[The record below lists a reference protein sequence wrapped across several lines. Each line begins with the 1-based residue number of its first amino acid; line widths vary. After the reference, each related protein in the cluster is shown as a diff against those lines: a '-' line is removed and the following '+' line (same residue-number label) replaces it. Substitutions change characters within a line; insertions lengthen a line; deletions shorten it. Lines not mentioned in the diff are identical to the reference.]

1 MQNKRVHA
9 LAKELNITSKELL
22 EKLPSLN
29 IEVKNHMSTLTADEE
44 KKVVDSY
51 RKKTPKKEENS
62 SKHEEKIHDNSKKK
76 EVNGI
81 DKKNI
86 DNKNEKNMNKS
97 SETKTPRDKN
107 ESKKNY
113 KREHSENR
121 SDNNKKPYDNKKD
134 FKNRD
139 RNENK
144 NERND
149 SKRDK
154 NVKGEKP
161 FDRNSRNDQKKDF
174 SKDRDSSKGFRN
186 KNQNQNFKK
195 DSRDRNNF
203 GKDSNDDL
211 DKNKKKRSRSFNKMS
226 ETLTEKETNKQEY
239 SKKKSKNKN
248 NKKNKK
254 DLMELREEYSKK
266 DFTKKAPKKKVK
278 KVVKKEEQEEGKT
291 AKIKAPLAVKDFAEA
306 IDVGVSQVITKLIGL
321 GVMASQNEPIDQDIC
336 ELLAEEFG
344 VEIEFALPE
353 EEKSVEEEFGL
364 DFEDKEQNLK
374 PRPPVVTVMG
384 HVDHGK
390 TSILDSIKKSHVTST
405 EAGGITQH
413 IGAYTVNLNGK
424 KITFLDTP
432 GHEAFTSMRL
442 RGAQITDVAILVVAA
457 DDGVMP
463 QTIEAISHARS
474 AGVPII
480 VAINKIDKEAANVDR
495 VKQELS
501 EQGLMPEDWGGETIM
516 VPVSAHTKEGIDDL
530 LEMILLVA
538 EMGELRA
545 NPQRRAV
552 GTVIEAKL
560 DKGKGP
566 MATVLVQKG
575 TLRSQD
581 FVVSGIASG
590 RIRAMSDD
598 KGKEI
603 KKAGPSMPAVILGL
617 SEVPN
622 AGDMIYAVADD
633 KTAKTIAEKN
643 REMVRENRL
652 NATNKV
658 SLSNLFDKIKEGE
671 KKQLDL
677 IIKGDVKGSVEAL
690 AQSLLKITNEEVTIS
705 IVHSAVGGISE
716 SDISL
721 ASASGAIVI
730 GFNVRPNINA
740 IELAK
745 ELEVD
750 VRTYRVIYDAIDDIE
765 KAAIGMLDP
774 EFEEEVQGR
783 CEVRQTFKLPNN
795 SIVAGVF
802 VVSGKIPRKSMIRV
816 LRDDTVIHEGEI
828 ASLKRFKDD
837 VKELNNGYEGG
848 IMIENYND
856 LKEGDFLES
865 YIMKEIKRQ

>member
-9 LAKELNITSKELL
+9 LAKELNVTSKELI
-22 EKLPSLN
+22 ERISSLN
-29 IEVKNHMSTLTADEE
+29 IEVKNHMSTLNAEEE
-44 KKVVDSY
+44 KRVVNSY
-51 RKKTPKKEENS
+51 RNKSTSNKDDKKKNFKNNKNPNKKEGITIENKDMKE
-62 SKHEEKIHDNSKKK
+62 SKPNKSKDDNKRFDNRKPNAEGTEGKKRFKKK
-76 EVNGI
+76 PFE
-81 DKKNI
+81 KKDSDGQREN
-86 DNKNEKNMNKS
+86 NKFQ
-97 SETKTPRDKN
+97 DKN
-107 ESKKNY
+107 KGKSQNFRKPKDSNRES
-113 KREHSENR
+113 
-121 SDNNKKPYDNKKD
+121 
-134 FKNRD
+134 
-139 RNENK
+139 
-144 NERND
+144 
-149 SKRDK
+149 
-154 NVKGEKP
+154 
-161 FDRNSRNDQKKDF
+161 FD
-174 SKDRDSSKGFRN
+174 KDRDEERSH
-186 KNQNQNFKK
+186 
-195 DSRDRNNF
+195 
-203 GKDSNDDL
+203 
-211 DKNKKKRSRSFNKMS
+211 NKKKRSRSFNKMN
-226 ETLTEKETNKQEY
+226 EVITEKEVNQQEY
-239 SKKKSKNKN
+239 KKKKSKNN
-248 NKKNKK
+248 HNKKTKQ
-254 DLMELREEYSKK
+254 DILELREEYAKR
-266 DFTKKAPKKKVK
+266 DLTKKAPKKKAK
-278 KVVKKEEQEEGKT
+278 KTVKKEEVEENKV
-291 AKIKAPLAVKDFAEA
+291 AKISPPLAVKDFAEA
-306 IDVGVSQVITKLIGL
+306 TDIPVSQVITKLIGL
-321 GVMASQNEPIDQDIC
+321 GVMASQNEPIDKDVC
-336 ELLAEEFG
+336 EILADELN
-344 VEIEFALPE
+344 VQIEFASPE
-353 EEKSVEEEFGL
+353 EEVSIEEEFGL

-474 AGVPII
+474 AEVPII

-501 EQGLMPEDWGGETIM
+501 EQGLMPEDWGGDTIM
-516 VPVSAHTKEGIDDL
+516 VPVSAHTKQGIDDL

-538 EMGELRA
+538 EMRELKA

-566 MATVLVQKG
+566 MATVLVQNG
-575 TLRSQD
+575 TLRSSD
-581 FVVSGIASG
+581 FVVSGVASG
-590 RIRAMSDD
+590 RIRAMTDD
-598 KGKEI
+598 KGKNL

-622 AGDMIYAVADD
+622 AGDTIYAVEDE
-633 KTAKTIAEKN
+633 KTAKTIADKN
-643 REMVRENRL
+643 REIVRENRL

-690 AQSLLKITNEEVTIS
+690 SQSLLKIENEEVNIS
-705 IVHSAVGGISE
+705 IVHSGVGGISE
-716 SDISL
+716 SDVSL
-721 ASASGAIVI
+721 ASASKAIVI

-750 VRTYRVIYDAIDDIE
+750 IRTYRVIYDAIDDIE

-795 SIVAGVF
+795 AIVAGVF
-802 VVSGKIPRKSMIRV
+802 VVSGKIPRKSMVRI
-816 LRDDTVIHEGEI
+816 LRNDTVIHEGEI

-837 VKELNNGYEGG
+837 VRELNNGYEGG
-848 IMIENYND
+848 ITIENFND
-856 LKEGDFLES
+856 IKEGDFIES
-865 YIMKEIKRQ
+865 YIMKEIKRV